1 MILKT
6 CARRSSASWAG
17 LQQRKLCVSPKGS
30 SGQPELNLSWDIS
43 LGHFLQA
50 TFEQVTDAAGSSRP
64 RASGAEHRVVLPE
77 TAARQGVTGH
87 NVRYVLIVST
97 VAAIVALTV
106 AYYFVFS

>member
-1 MILKT
+1 M
-6 CARRSSASWAG
+6 
-17 LQQRKLCVSPKGS
+17 
-30 SGQPELNLSWDIS
+30 N
-43 LGHFLQA
+43 
-50 TFEQVTDAAGSSRP
+50 DAAGSSRS
-64 RASGAEHRVVLPE
+64 RASGAEQRVVLPK